1 LVLAEAVVVD
11 GRWRAAKGSRMAMS
25 MMPLLIHSES
35 LSNEVRAALKAA
47 VVAAPEARPAQLESA
62 ARLLHREAALDCRD
76 IRDLMGLSPK
86 HGC

>member
-1 LVLAEAVVVD
+1 
-11 GRWRAAKGSRMAMS
+11 MAIS

-47 VVAAPEARPAQLESA
+47 VVAAPEVRPAQLETA
-62 ARLLHREAALDCRD
+62 ARLLHREASLDCSD
-76 IRDLMGLSPK
+76 VRDLMGLGPK

>member
-1 LVLAEAVVVD
+1 
-11 GRWRAAKGSRMAMS
+11 MAIS

-47 VVAAPEARPAQLESA
+47 VVAAPDARSAQLETA
-62 ARLLHREAALDCRD
+62 ARLLHREASLDCRD
-76 IRDLMGLSPK
+76 VRDLIGLGPK